1 MFGARANGVT
11 RVRAVRSRGMR
22 TAHAT
27 RAGTNAADAKKSAR
41 ATGARAA
48 RRMTTRVGAAVA
60 PFEFQTATRM
70 VFGRGAFDRVP
81 ALVRELAELEG
92 VDVARNPVLIVT
104 GESTR
109 FSKPL
114 EEKLVGELGA
124 SAKTFRCPRGEPTVA
139 SAISCIEFATENE
152 CGIVI
157 AVGGGTA
164 VDTAKCV
171 AAMITNGGAEPDLY
185 EFLEVVG
192 RAQPLT
198 KRTAPFIAI
207 PTTAGPGAEVAKNS
221 VLEAGDRKVSMR
233 HPFML
238 PSVAVRFIIRRRFIC
253 SRSLR
258 VVASLRVVLASSRA
272 MD

>member
-1 MFGARANGVT
+1 MRAAKATHVT
-11 RVRAVRSRGMR
+11 SVNANAAKHSRTNRASTPRRMMSR
-22 TAHAT
+22 TA
-27 RAGTNAADAKKSAR
+27 
-41 ATGARAA
+41 
-48 RRMTTRVGAAVA
+48 AAVA

-92 VDVARNPVLIVT
+92 VDTTKNPVLIVT
-104 GESTR
+104 GESER

-124 SAKTFRCPRGEPTVA
+124 RAATFRCPRGEPTVA
-139 SAISCIEFATENE
+139 SAIACIEFATKNK
-152 CGIVI
+152 CGIVV

-238 PSVAVRFIIRRRFIC
+238 PSVAVRRLCLCRFSGC
-253 SRSLR
+253 PVHFSRHP
-258 VVASLRVVLASSRA
+258 SRA
-272 MD
+272 ID